1 MRVYSEECKRRC
13 RKIETDETLT
23 VSLDGKINLDEEC
36 KKAMNRLGERYDSLS
51 GFYPNAK
58 AVIASEGMSYMKI
71 LGMYAPFT
79 IEANYNAN
87 APDFAKPFTVCHE
100 LSHLK
105 GFMREDEANF
115 IAYLACTGSDNV
127 YLQYAG
133 WVYALIYAANA
144 LYSAAGAEIYSE
156 LMSYADNRIKAELK
170 ANSEYWKKYETPVA
184 TVATTVNDT
193 YLKSQGQSDGK
204 KSYGR
209 FVDLMISYEKCRHRN
224 SNVVRYYKYWSNQ
237 LMANKKLYKK
247 ERFSGCIVGAAAGDA
262 LGSPVKTLT
271 RSHIKDLYGKKG
283 ILKLSPEKRQKTAR
297 ISDETQMML
306 FTAHGILWADAAGL
320 RTGEANCADY
330 VFLALQQWLYSQTG
344 GTSSIDLQ
352 WILDDNET
360 GFPCDLLGISA
371 FCKKRNPTKQLVQ
384 TLAGIKSENDY
395 GRKRRPI
402 NQNKLFDCLPRAI
415 PAGLYF
421 TATLSL
427 HSR

>member
-1 MRVYSEECKRRC
+1 MAKLKSVFKKIPKWLYYTVPAFAVSLTLTLLAKNTTGFAEWYSTNIYPFFVGTVGRITSVLPFSLCEILLYTVIILAAVGVTFTVVRFIKGKGKRKRLMTRVLAVVLNFAVSVFFVFTLFCGINYNRTPFSSVSGFTIEAYTAQELADLCVYILKNANDAAG
-13 RKIETDETLT
+13 KIETDETLT
-23 VSLDGKINLDEEC
+23 VELDGKIDLDEEC

-144 LYSAAGAEIYSE
+144 LYSAAGSDIYNE
-156 LMSYADNRIKAELK
+156 LMSYADSKILAELK

-193 YLKSQGQSDGK
+193 YLKSQGQTDGK

-209 FVDLMISYEKCRHRN
+209 FVDLMISYRK
-224 SNVVRYYKYWSNQ
+224 
-237 LMANKKLYKK
+237 M
-247 ERFSGCIVGAAAGDA
+247 
-262 LGSPVKTLT
+262 
-271 RSHIKDLYGKKG
+271 
-283 ILKLSPEKRQKTAR
+283 
-297 ISDETQMML
+297 
-306 FTAHGILWADAAGL
+306 
-320 RTGEANCADY
+320 
-330 VFLALQQWLYSQTG
+330 QT
-344 GTSSIDLQ
+344 
-352 WILDDNET
+352 
-360 GFPCDLLGISA
+360 
-371 FCKKRNPTKQLVQ
+371 
-384 TLAGIKSENDY
+384 SE
-395 GRKRRPI
+395 
-402 NQNKLFDCLPRAI
+402 
-415 PAGLYF
+415 
-421 TATLSL
+421 
-427 HSR
+427 

>member
-1 MRVYSEECKRRC
+1 MVTLSATIKAFFKKLPKWLYYAVPAFLLSLVLTLLAKNTADFAQWYSTTVYPFFVGTVGRISSVLPFSLCEILLYAVIILAAVGVVFTVIRFVKGKGKRKKLLMRVLAVVVCFAVSVFMVFTLFCGINYNRFTFSEVSGFTVETYTAQELADLCVYILKNANDAAG
-13 RKIETDETLT
+13 KIETDETLT
-23 VSLDGKINLDEEC
+23 VSLDGKIDLDEEC

-51 GFYPNAK
+51 GFYPDAK

-144 LYSAAGAEIYSE
+144 LYSAAGGEIYSE

-193 YLKSQGQSDGK
+193 YLKSQGQTDGK

-209 FVDLMISYEKCRHRN
+209 FVDLMISYEKM
-224 SNVVRYYKYWSNQ
+224 Q
-237 LMANKKLYKK
+237 A
-247 ERFSGCIVGAAAGDA
+247 
-262 LGSPVKTLT
+262 
-271 RSHIKDLYGKKG
+271 
-283 ILKLSPEKRQKTAR
+283 
-297 ISDETQMML
+297 
-306 FTAHGILWADAAGL
+306 
-320 RTGEANCADY
+320 
-330 VFLALQQWLYSQTG
+330 
-344 GTSSIDLQ
+344 
-352 WILDDNET
+352 
-360 GFPCDLLGISA
+360 
-371 FCKKRNPTKQLVQ
+371 
-384 TLAGIKSENDY
+384 SE
-395 GRKRRPI
+395 
-402 NQNKLFDCLPRAI
+402 
-415 PAGLYF
+415 
-421 TATLSL
+421 
-427 HSR
+427 